1 MNTKKLFK
9 KLTAVATGATMM
21 GATMAGALAADLND
35 YPDMFVSEGTFD
47 GLIVLG
53 ENAATVDNLAAID
66 ISNSMEYMMA
76 GETST
81 TTVEG
86 DSWLAATSS
95 NFLEIGENISDIESE
110 LDSEHLSALADGEIK
125 NSKGTADYEQTL
137 TIEAGE
143 GGESIIVEFQ
153 EADNDNVGFSYLIE
167 NDELFAT
174 YELEFQDSLES
185 DIEDGVLE
193 DIEDEEITMMGVTYT
208 ITTATIDTDGEVTLT
223 LMGGSAADTINEGE
237 TKTYTVNG
245 VDYDVTLD
253 SISGT
258 SGDED
263 ARFTING
270 ESTTGVADGET
281 EILED
286 GTSIGV
292 TDITYQ
298 DYAGGIH
305 SATFFLGAD
314 KYVLD
319 GSDNSVEHN
328 EDSITGLSVDID
340 QTNVT
345 ETDSTI
351 DSITIE
357 MEAQDDYYVEEGQ
370 LLSEN
375 ADLDD
380 SELLWTEN
388 WDINFASVDYEM
400 NEVFALGWAEGNE
413 QAVLTMELE
422 SGTVD
427 FELVHADGAD
437 GLEGGDDDEE
447 LLVWNT
453 SDTITVDDYFFLSTL
468 ATTDEEAETFLLQ
481 YRTADDTEDDTPKAT
496 LRNVVTGE
504 DYERSA
510 SDGTFDLKLGGVTYE
525 FSNTSADESDGDDD
539 WDITLT
545 SSNQFVF
552 DSDALVNGTDTL
564 SFRTKHG
571 HLVEIVDS
579 NNSNDASGWNVELS
593 VDDDDLFDDSGDS
606 DLIVFSAEI
615 VDSAT
620 DEELTVQD
628 GNALDGDSVDD
639 EDDDDVE
646 YTRSAYGELLTV
658 TASDDDPD
666 TWSVELPASQA
677 EVMLYV
683 TSGSTTTSTTTDGTL
698 TKVSVVDATKLDS
711 EVADVSAQNLL
722 VVGGPC
728 VNSVA
733 AELLASGADCAAG
746 FQAGVARVKLF
757 ENGDSV
763 AMLVAGYSGED
774 TRLAGKVIAH
784 RASELSGDEVEI
796 EGTTYSDATIS
807 APSEEVVEEA
817 AEEEEEAEEEA
828 VAEE

>member
-95 NFLEIGENISDIESE
+95 DFLELSTESINDIESE
-110 LDSEHLSALADGEIK
+110 LDDEQLAALADGEVK

-137 TIEAGE
+137 TFPDGPT
-143 GGESIIVEFQ
+143 VDFQ
-153 EADNDNVGFSYLIE
+153 EADDDSVGFSLLIDNGE
-167 NDELFAT
+167 VFAQ
-174 YELEFQDSLES
+174 YELDFQSDLES
-185 DIEDGVLE
+185 DIDDNDALE
-193 DIEDEEITMMGVTYT
+193 DIEDEEITMLGVTYT
-208 ITTATIDTDGEVTLT
+208 ITGADFEGEDDVILT
-223 LMGGSAADTINEGE
+223 LMGGSTADTINEGE
-237 TKTYTVNG
+237 SKTYTVNG
-245 VDYDVTLD
+245 VDYEVTLD
-253 SISGT
+253 SISG
-258 SGDED
+258 DPEE

-270 ESTTGVADGET
+270 ETTTGIEDGDT
-281 EILED
+281 EVLED

-305 SATFFLGAD
+305 AASFTLGAD

-319 GSDNSVEHN
+319 GGDNSVEHN
-328 EDSITGLSVDID
+328 EEDIDGLSV
-340 QTNVT
+340 
-345 ETDSTI
+345 E
-351 DSITIE
+351 ITISNQSD
-357 MEAQDDYYVEEGQ
+357 EASIESILINMSADDDYYVSEGE

-375 ADLDD
+375 PELGD
-380 SELLWTEN
+380 SEELWTEN
-388 WDINFASVDYEM
+388 WDINFASVDVEM
-400 NEVFALGWAEGNE
+400 DEVFAIDFSEGDE

-422 SGTVD
+422 DGSVD
-427 FELVHADGAD
+427 FSLAHYESDTVLR
-437 GLEGGDDDEE
+437 GGDDDDETLAWDPATLIE
-447 LLVWNT
+447 IDN
-453 SDTITVDDYFFLSTL
+453 YFFLSTEN
-468 ATTDEEAETFLLQ
+468 ASTNDEAETYLLQ
-481 YRTADDTEDDTPKAT
+481 YRSADSDDDDSDAVI
-496 LRNVVTGE
+496 RNVVTGD
-504 DYERSA
+504 DYTRSTDEG
-510 SDGTFDLKLGGVTYE
+510 SFDLKLGGETFE
-525 FSNTSADESDGDDD
+525 FSNASTSASDDYNLTVTGGATVFTSVGD
-539 WDITLT
+539 
-545 SSNQFVF
+545 V
-552 DSDALVNGTDTL
+552 GTI
-564 SFRTKHG
+564 SIRTDGG
-571 HLVEIVDS
+571 HLVTILDANVSDDS
-579 NNSNDASGWNVELS
+579 ADWNVTFN
-593 VDDDDLFDDSGDS
+593 VDDGDLFDDDADADLDLMAFTLSLDTTDDELNVVFADTELTTGS
-606 DLIVFSAEI
+606 ANDLIE
-615 VDSAT
+615 
-620 DEELTVQD
+620 
-628 GNALDGDSVDD
+628 D
-639 EDDDDVE
+639 EDDDDVS
-646 YTRSAYGELLTV
+646 YSRSIMGDLLTI
-658 TASDDDPD
+658 TESDSSLTKATLEVP
-666 TWSVELPASQA
+666 SSQA

-683 TSGSTTTSTTTDGTL
+683 TSGATTTTTTADGTL

-733 AELLASGADCAAG
+733 AELLESGADCAAG

-828 VAEE
+828 AAEE